1 MIKYFRELL
10 ATLKSI
16 DRRLAK
22 LESCVIVYH
31 DRAAGN
37 ALHVDTLKYR

>member
-16 DRRLAK
+16 DKRLAK
-22 LESCVIVYH
+22 LESCVIVYS
-31 DRAAGN
+31 DRAGN
-37 ALHVDTLKYR
+37 AVHVNGSKYQ